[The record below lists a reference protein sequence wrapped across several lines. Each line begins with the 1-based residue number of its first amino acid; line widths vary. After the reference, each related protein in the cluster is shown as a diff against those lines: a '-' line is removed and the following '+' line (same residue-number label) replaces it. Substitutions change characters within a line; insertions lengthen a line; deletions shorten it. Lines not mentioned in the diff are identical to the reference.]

1 MDEKEVKDNENFGF
15 TELWMEQRKKRN
27 KRKFYVVLAGVLPI
41 IVIAFVLVSWRGTE
55 MLCEHQDRECVQQ
68 YSDAL
73 INLVEAYKKLGKCI
87 LSGKDQDSFSKD
99 RLDMLNTQAIS
110 IQKMIIVV
118 RRLPKEDIPKE
129 VKDFLLSLH

>member
-1 MDEKEVKDNENFGF
+1 MDEKEVKNNENFGF

-41 IVIAFVLVSWRGTE
+41 IVIAFVLVSRRGTE

-87 LSGKDQDSFSKD
+87 LTGKDPVSFFND
-99 RLDMLNTQAIS
+99 RLDLLDAQAQSVQSMIS
-110 IQKMIIVV
+110 VV
-118 RRLPKEDIPKE
+118 KRFPKEDVPKE
-129 VKDFLLSLH
+129 VKNFLLSLH